1 MRQVRDLPFEEINV
15 KIAEFIRIN
24 REGKKLSFRELCSE
38 REITIGSLSRL
49 EGSTGFSN
57 NPSLK
62 TIYEACNAVDKNLLD
77 LFNYVYSSSIKE
89 NRKIKNK

>member
-1 MRQVRDLPFEEINV
+1 MSQVHGLPFEEVNL

-24 REGKKLSFRELCSE
+24 RENKNLSFRDVCSE
-38 REITIGSLSRL
+38 RKITIGSLSRL

-77 LFNYVYSSSIKE
+77 LFDYVYSSSTKE
-89 NRKIKNK
+89 SKATKNK